1 MTRISR
7 IITKFSPGFARSF
20 QNSLLDTFYNRT
32 AKAAKSAK
40 FFDFLGVL
48 RALGGSTKEKWAK
61 ILNVPND
68 KFKKKNSA
76 QQFLAQVPHLIAA
89 LLVLAGLALRL
100 RQYLSGRS
108 LWLDEAMLALN
119 IVGRDF
125 AGLLKPLDYDQ
136 GAPLGFL
143 LLEKL
148 TISLLRN
155 GELTLRLPPFLAGCF
170 ALVFFYL
177 LLRRFLSPA
186 GYLPALALFSFS
198 ERLIYYTSELKQYIF
213 DVFVLLALLL
223 VFLYAT
229 PKEEKNAQQGRD
241 WIPLSLAGIVAVWF
255 SHPSVFVLAGIGLT
269 LLWQNRNNQRK
280 LMRVLLVICGWL
292 VSFGGVYL
300 ASLNSLAA
308 NDFLMGYWQD
318 YFMPMPPWD
327 NPGWLASTLAA
338 TLAYFVPGL
347 SSWLGLA
354 LLFGG
359 LFALWRFHP
368 TLGLTF
374 SLTILAAFG
383 ASALGKY
390 PLGGRMLLF
399 LAPISLG
406 LAGAAFEGLY
416 RALGRLRWSAAAVT
430 AALALF
436 LLAQPATLA
445 LERFQQPRMQENMHP
460 ALRNLSARY
469 QPGDVIYIYPWA
481 EPAFRYYAP
490 FYGFSENQF
499 TSGQADPPQA
509 LTDTLTDVNKLRGQP
524 RTWILF
530 SHVLEKDGVN
540 EHEAVMAHI
549 DTQELGKCR
558 LESREPGTSVL
569 LYLCNFAP

>member
-7 IITKFSPGFARSF
+7 IITKFSPGFAGHFSTER
-20 QNSLLDTFYNRT
+20 LL
-32 AKAAKSAK
+32 
-40 FFDFLGVL
+40 
-48 RALGGSTKEKWAK
+48 AL
-61 ILNVPND
+61 VPE
-68 KFKKKNSA
+68 
-76 QQFLAQVPHLIAA
+76 LITA

-119 IVGRDF
+119 IVERDF

-148 TISLLRN
+148 TIALLRN

-170 ALVFFYL
+170 TLVFFYL

-186 GYLPALALFSFS
+186 GYLPALALFAFS

-213 DVFVLLALLL
+213 DVFVLLALIL
-223 VFLYAT
+223 VFLYFT
-229 PKEEKNAQQGRD
+229 PKQEQGAPPGLD

-269 LLWQNRNNQRK
+269 LLWQNRGKRRK
-280 LMRVLLVICGWL
+280 LIQVGLVIFGWL

-300 ASLNSLAA
+300 ASLNALAA
-308 NDFLMGYWQD
+308 NDFLMAYWQD
-318 YFMPMPPWD
+318 YFMPMPPWG
-327 NPGWLASTLAA
+327 NPGWLADTFATTL
-338 TLAYFVPGL
+338 TYFAPGL
-347 SSWLGLA
+347 PSWLA
-354 LLFGG
+354 LILLLGG

-368 TLGLTF
+368 SLGLVF
-374 SLTILAAFG
+374 LLAILVAFG
-383 ASALGKY
+383 ASTLGKY

-399 LAPISLG
+399 FAPISLG
-406 LAGAAFEGLY
+406 LVGAAFEGLY
-416 RALGRLRWSAAAVT
+416 RALGRLRWGAGLAVCVLM
-430 AALALF
+430 AALF
-436 LLAQPATLA
+436 VEPATSGWQN
-445 LERFQQPRMQENMHP
+445 FIQPRMQENLHP
-460 ALRNLSARY
+460 ALRVLRAKH
-469 QPGDVIYIYPWA
+469 QGDDVIYIYPWA

-509 LTDTLTDVNKLRGQP
+509 LADTLADMDKLRGQP
-524 RTWILF
+524 RVWVLF

-540 EHEAVMAHI
+540 EHEALMAHI
-549 DTQELGKCR
+549 DTQKLGKCR